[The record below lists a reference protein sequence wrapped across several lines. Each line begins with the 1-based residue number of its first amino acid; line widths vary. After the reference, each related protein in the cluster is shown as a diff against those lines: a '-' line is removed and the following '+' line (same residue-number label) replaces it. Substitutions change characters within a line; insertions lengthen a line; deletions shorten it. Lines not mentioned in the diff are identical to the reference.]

1 MKNPLAVFTGA
12 ALATLT
18 ALAGLNMTNWSPLP
32 DDQKVPEVE
41 AAIPPEASQETVK
54 VPEKPAQTGEIKAPE
69 ARAPAAETPADAKP
83 ELDTVRVESDGQA
96 VVAGR
101 AKPGAEIALKL
112 GDQVIGKGITNADG
126 SWVVVPD
133 SPLPKGAHE
142 ITVEQK
148 VADSAPVTSEQ
159 SIAVA
164 IPETAGQQA
173 MVALTKPGT
182 ATKVLQAGDNQQQ
195 AEASSGIAEQPE
207 QPADTAQAVEKPAE
221 PAQMPS
227 AGQKTAEATQPA
239 TEQPEVK
246 KTAEAVQNPETAEPA
261 GQGTGET
268 VAKTAEPPT
277 AVKPAGQGAG
287 EIVAKTEELPTAV
300 KPPKALQ
307 AVPEPPKTAKAVAL
321 RLDAV
326 DYNDKGDI
334 IFSGRAAP
342 GTAIRLY
349 VDNGDVGDAI
359 VDSAG
364 NWSFSGSDI
373 IAPGTHTLR
382 ADQIDAAGK
391 VMARI
396 ELPFQRED
404 AAAVAALNAP
414 PAPATPETQPPQAT
428 EVEPSSAATPPQ
440 TAEVQPPQTAT
451 PSQTTEVQPPPA
463 IATPPQTAE
472 GQPQPATT
480 TPPQTA
486 EVQPPAAGTPPQT
499 AEVAKTEPDASGP
512 APEQPAI
519 ENKKQEVTT
528 AAVAAAEQT
537 AKMTGPDKPRS
548 GKVVIQPGNNLWKLS
563 RVIYGRGKSYTVIYK
578 ANKDQIRNP
587 NRIYPG
593 QIFAI
598 PNAKPPESIDPKRKE
613 PLTSAE
619 GGAAQ

>member
-1 MKNPLAVFTGA
+1 MKNPLVVYTAA
-12 ALATLT
+12 ALASLA
-18 ALAGLNMTNWSPLP
+18 ALAGLGMSNWSTNSPNG
-32 DDQKVPEVE
+32 QKVPEM
-41 AAIPPEASQETVK
+41 AGDTRPADAK
-54 VPEKPAQTGEIKAPE
+54 VPDK
-69 ARAPAAETPADAKP
+69 AAENAEIEAPKPPKIEAETKPEPPKAEAEAKP

-112 GDQVIGKGITNADG
+112 GGEVIGKGIANADG

-148 VADSAPVTSEQ
+148 AVDSAPVTAEQ

-164 IPETAGQQA
+164 IPETAGRQA
-173 MVALTKPGT
+173 MVALTEPGSP
-182 ATKVLQAGDNQQQ
+182 TKVLQTGDSQQQ
-195 AEASSGIAEQPE
+195 AQGASGTAEPAKPEEEAK
-207 QPADTAQAVEKPAE
+207 TAQKPAE
-221 PAQMPS
+221 AQPTTQQPQ
-227 AGQKTAEATQPA
+227 AQQTAE
-239 TEQPEVK
+239 
-246 KTAEAVQNPETAEPA
+246 AEAVQKPETTAPGGQAEKQPA
-261 GQGTGET
+261 GET
-268 VAKTAEPPT
+268 
-277 AVKPAGQGAG
+277 
-287 EIVAKTEELPTAV
+287 VAKTEELPTAI
-300 KPPKALQ
+300 KPPETVQ
-307 AVPEPPKTAKAVAL
+307 PVPEPAKTVKTVSL

-349 VDNGDVGDAI
+349 VDNRGVGDAI
-359 VDSAG
+359 VESTG

-382 ADQIDAAGK
+382 ADQINNGGK

-414 PAPATPETQPPQAT
+414 PPSETPAVQQPQTTDAQSPPATET
-428 EVEPSSAATPPQ
+428 SARTP
-440 TAEVQPPQTAT
+440 EVQPPQVTET
-451 PSQTTEVQPPPA
+451 QPQTTKVEPPSA
-463 IATPPQTAE
+463 AETPPQ
-472 GQPQPATT
+472 
-480 TPPQTA
+480 QTA
-486 EVQPPAAGTPPQT
+486 EAV
-499 AEVAKTEPDASGP
+499 KTEFSALAP
-512 APEQPAI
+512 APEQPVT
-519 ENKKQEVTT
+519 EDKKQDVT
-528 AAVAAAEQT
+528 AAAVTEQAAKTIE
-537 AKMTGPDKPRS
+537 PDKPRS

-563 RVIYGRGKSYTVIYK
+563 RIIYGRGIHFTVIYK
-578 ANKDQIRNP
+578 ANKEQIRNP

-598 PNAKPPESIDPKRKE
+598 PNASPPETIDPKRKQ

>member
-1 MKNPLAVFTGA
+1 MKNPLVVYIAA
-12 ALATLT
+12 ALASLA
-18 ALAGLNMTNWSPLP
+18 ALAGLGLTDWSTNSPNG
-32 DDQKVPEVE
+32 QKVPEL
-41 AAIPPEASQETVK
+41 AGDTRPADAK
-54 VPEKPAQTGEIKAPE
+54 VPDN
-69 ARAPAAETPADAKP
+69 AAETAEIEAPKPLKIEAETKPEPPKDEAKP

-112 GDQVIGKGITNADG
+112 GGEVIGKGIANADG

-148 VADSAPVTSEQ
+148 AADSAPLTAEQ

-164 IPETAGQQA
+164 IPETAGRQA
-173 MVALTKPGT
+173 MVALTEPGS
-182 ATKVLQAGDNQQQ
+182 ATKVLQTGDSQQ
-195 AEASSGIAEQPE
+195 AQGAS
-207 QPADTAQAVEKPAE
+207 
-221 PAQMPS
+221 
-227 AGQKTAEATQPA
+227 
-239 TEQPEVK
+239 
-246 KTAEAVQNPETAEPA
+246 ETAEPA
-261 GQGTGET
+261 KSEEGAEAVKKPAET
-268 VAKTAEPPT
+268 AQQPTAPQPTTQPQAQQTAEAEAVQKPET
-277 AVKPAGQGAG
+277 AAPAGQAQKQPAG
-287 EIVAKTEELPTAV
+287 ETVAKTEELPTAV
-300 KPPKALQ
+300 KPPETAQ
-307 AVPEPPKTAKAVAL
+307 PVPEPAKVAGKVAL

-349 VDNGDVGDAI
+349 VDNGGVGDAI
-359 VDSAG
+359 VDSTG

-373 IAPGTHTLR
+373 IAAGTHTLR
-382 ADQIDAAGK
+382 ADQINNGGK

-414 PAPATPETQPPQAT
+414 PPSDTPAVQQPQTTDVQPPQTTDIQPPPAT
-428 EVEPSSAATPPQ
+428 ETALQTP
-440 TAEVQPPQTAT
+440 EVQPPQVSET
-451 PSQTTEVQPPPA
+451 PPQTTEVQPPPA
-463 IATPPQTAE
+463 TETPPQ
-472 GQPQPATT
+472 
-480 TPPQTA
+480 QTA
-486 EVQPPAAGTPPQT
+486 EAV
-499 AEVAKTEPDASGP
+499 KTEPTTPAP
-512 APEQPAI
+512 APEQPAT
-519 ENKKQEVTT
+519 EDKSLDVTT
-528 AAVAAAEQT
+528 AAATEQAAKAIE
-537 AKMTGPDKPRS
+537 PDKPRS

-563 RVIYGRGKSYTVIYK
+563 RIIYGRGIHFTVIYK
-578 ANKDQIRNP
+578 ANKEQIRNP

-598 PNAKPPESIDPKRKE
+598 PNASPPEAIDPKRKQ

>member
-1 MKNPLAVFTGA
+1 MKNPLVVYTGA
-12 ALATLT
+12 ALASLA
-18 ALAGLNMTNWSPLP
+18 ALAGLGMTDWSTNSPN
-32 DDQKVPEVE
+32 DQKVPEIAGEVQ
-41 AAIPPEASQETVK
+41 PQASQETAK
-54 VPEKPAQTGEIKAPE
+54 APEKPAETAEVKAPE
-69 ARAPAAETPADAKP
+69 PPKAEAEVKP

-112 GDQVIGKGITNADG
+112 GDQVIGKGIANADG

-133 SPLPKGAHE
+133 NPLPKGAHE

-148 VADSAPVTSEQ
+148 AADSAPMTLEQ

-164 IPETAGQQA
+164 IPENTGRQA
-173 MVALTKPGT
+173 MVALTEPGS
-182 ATKVLQAGDNQQQ
+182 ATKVLQAGDSQQQ
-195 AEASSGIAEQPE
+195 AQGSSGTAEPSTPE
-207 QPADTAQAVEKPAE
+207 QPQTAEKPA
-221 PAQMPS
+221 
-227 AGQKTAEATQPA
+227 
-239 TEQPEVK
+239 
-246 KTAEAVQNPETAEPA
+246 ETAEPA
-261 GQGTGET
+261 QTPPEDQ
-268 VAKTAEPPT
+268 KTAET
-277 AVKPAGQGAG
+277 AQQPAEAQQTAETARKSETTKPAGQAEKPAG
-287 EIVAKTEELPTAV
+287 ETVAKTEELPTAT
-300 KPPKALQ
+300 KPPEMAQ
-307 AVPEPPKTAKAVAL
+307 PVPGPAKTAKTVAL

-349 VDNGDVGDAI
+349 VDNGGVGDAI
-359 VDSAG
+359 VDSTG

-382 ADQIDAAGK
+382 ADQIDKAGK

-414 PAPATPETQPPQAT
+414 PASETPAVRQ
-428 EVEPSSAATPPQ
+428 PQ
-440 TAEVQPPQTAT
+440 TTDVQPPPAT
-451 PSQTTEVQPPPA
+451 ETPPQTTEVQQAPA
-463 IATPPQTAE
+463 AETPPQTTE
-472 GQPQPATT
+472 VRPPPATETPQQT
-480 TPPQTA
+480 T
-486 EVQPPAAGTPPQT
+486 
-499 AEVAKTEPDASGP
+499 EVAKTEPNESSP
-512 APEQPAI
+512 APEPPAT
-519 ENKKQEVTT
+519 EDKKEDVATAA
-528 AAVAAAEQT
+528 AAVAAAEQA
-537 AKMTGPDKPRS
+537 AKATEPDKPRS

-563 RVIYGRGKSYTVIYK
+563 RVIYGRGINFTVIYK
-578 ANKDQIRNP
+578 ANKEQIRNP

-598 PNAKPPESIDPKRKE
+598 PNATPPEMIDPKRKQ

>member
-1 MKNPLAVFTGA
+1 MKNPLAVYTGA
-12 ALATLT
+12 ALASLA
-18 ALAGLNMTNWSPLP
+18 ALAGLGMTDWSTNVPK
-32 DDQKVPEVE
+32 DQKVPEI
-41 AAIPPEASQETVK
+41 AGQAQPQADQETAK
-54 VPEKPAQTGEIKAPE
+54 VPEKPADAAETKAPE
-69 ARAPAAETPADAKP
+69 KPAEKPAETAEVKAPELPKAEAELKP

-112 GDQVIGKGITNADG
+112 GDQVIGKGIANADG

-148 VADSAPVTSEQ
+148 AAGTAPVTSEQ

-164 IPETAGQQA
+164 IPETAGRQA
-173 MVALTKPGT
+173 MVALTEPGT
-182 ATKVLQAGDNQQQ
+182 ATKVLQTGDSQQ
-195 AEASSGIAEQPE
+195 EAQGASETTEPATPE
-207 QPADTAQAVEKPAE
+207 QPQVAEKPAE
-221 PAQMPS
+221 TAQQPAEAQP
-227 AGQKTAEATQPA
+227 ATQQPQAQQTAEAAQ
-239 TEQPEVK
+239 K
-246 KTAEAVQNPETAEPA
+246 PETAEPA
-261 GQGTGET
+261 GQAAKPAGET
-268 VAKTAEPPT
+268 VAKTET
-277 AVKPAGQGAG
+277 
-287 EIVAKTEELPTAV
+287 EEELPTAV
-300 KPPKALQ
+300 KPPETAQ
-307 AVPEPPKTAKAVAL
+307 PVPETPKTVLETPKTVGKVAL

-359 VDSAG
+359 ADSAG

-382 ADQIDAAGK
+382 ADQINKAGK

-414 PAPATPETQPPQAT
+414 PAPETPQAQKPATAEVQPPETKTPQAQKPATAKVQPPETNKTTEAQPPATPDVQQPKATQQ
-428 EVEPSSAATPPQ
+428 PQ
-440 TAEVQPPQTAT
+440 TAEVQPQ
-451 PSQTTEVQPPPA
+451 STEVTKAQP
-463 IATPPQTAE
+463 E
-472 GQPQPATT
+472 
-480 TPPQTA
+480 
-486 EVQPPAAGTPPQT
+486 
-499 AEVAKTEPDASGP
+499 ASGP
-512 APEQPAI
+512 APEQPMT
-519 ENKKQEVTT
+519 EDKKEDVTT
-528 AAVAAAEQT
+528 AAAAAAEQA
-537 AKMTGPDKPRS
+537 AKTTEPDKPRS

-578 ANKDQIRNP
+578 ANREQIRNP

-598 PNAKPPESIDPKRKE
+598 PNAMPPESIDPKRKD

-619 GGAAQ
+619 GGTAQ

>member
-1 MKNPLAVFTGA
+1 MKNPLSVFTGA

-54 VPEKPAQTGEIKAPE
+54 VPGKPAETGEIKVPE
-69 ARAPAAETPADAKP
+69 AGTPAAETPADAKP

-133 SPLPKGAHE
+133 RPLPKGAHE

-148 VADSAPVTSEQ
+148 GANSAPVTSEQ

-173 MVALTKPGT
+173 MVALTKPGA
-182 ATKVLQAGDNQQQ
+182 ATKVLQAGDSQQQ
-195 AEASSGIAEQPE
+195 PDASSATAEQPE
-207 QPADTAQAVEKPAE
+207 QPADTAKAVEKPAE
-221 PAQMPS
+221 PAQTPS
-227 AGQKTAEATQPA
+227 AGQKTAEAAQPA

-246 KTAEAVQNPETAEPA
+246 NTAEAVQNPETAEPA
-261 GQGTGET
+261 GQS
-268 VAKTAEPPT
+268 
-277 AVKPAGQGAG
+277 AG

-300 KPPKALQ
+300 KPSGQGAGEVVAKTEELPIAVKPPGALQ
-307 AVPEPPKTAKAVAL
+307 PLPEPPKKAKAVAL

-326 DYNDKGDI
+326 DYDDKGNI

-382 ADQIDAAGK
+382 ADQIDTAGK

-414 PAPATPETQPPQAT
+414 PAPATPETSP
-428 EVEPSSAATPPQ
+428 
-440 TAEVQPPQTAT
+440 AT

-463 IATPPQTAE
+463 TTTPPQTAKV
-472 GQPQPATT
+472 QPQSATT

-486 EVQPPAAGTPPQT
+486 EVQPPPATATPPQTTVQPPAAGTPPQT
-499 AEVAKTEPDASGP
+499 AEVAKTEPDASAP

-528 AAVAAAEQT
+528 AAVQT
-537 AKMTGPDKPRS
+537 AKTTEPDKPRS

-563 RVIYGRGKSYTVIYK
+563 RVIYGRGRSYTVIFK